1 MRFKYSIIFMIC
13 LFVISSCAK
22 KNFISVSSPNE
33 QLEVLFNN
41 SDEGIYYSIHYKD
54 SLLVKLSKLG
64 FHLKTD
70 DALEKG
76 FEISGFEHSNSN
88 TTWTQVW
95 GENEEIVN
103 NFNQLSISL
112 QEKKGLKRQLNLVFK
127 VYNDGIGFRY
137 EIPKQIYIDSIH
149 ITNELTEFNFVKN
162 HSTWFIPA
170 NFESYE
176 TLYKNAPLKEVASAN
191 TPITL
196 ETSTGNFISI
206 HEANLTN
213 YAGMTLKKSELDQFS
228 FQANLVPWPN
238 GVKVK
243 AKAPMKSPW
252 RTIQITDDAKKLV
265 ASTLI
270 LNLNEPNKIENTSWI
285 KPMKYIGVWWG
296 MHLGTHTWTLGNRHG
311 ANTKDTKKYID
322 FAAEHN
328 ISGVLVEGWNTGWE
342 NWGKRDAFDFVTP
355 YSDFNL
361 EEIAKYATSKNIDFI
376 GHVETGGAAQSF
388 ENNFEK
394 IFSLYH
400 NLGVRAVKTGY
411 AGGIQT
417 KGQYHHGQF
426 MVSHYRAV
434 IRQAAKHQIMINAH
448 EPIKPTGIRRTY
460 PNMMTR
466 EGARGMEWNAWSSG
480 NPPEHHTILPFTR
493 GLAGPIDYTPGTFDI
508 LYKKAKNRVK
518 WNGLD
523 DGTSRVNT
531 TLAKQL
537 GLFVILYSPL
547 QMASDLI
554 ENYKN
559 QPAFKFIEDFATD
572 WEKSEVLNGKIGDY
586 ITIVRKDKN
595 SEDWFLGSITDENER
610 NFEFELNFLAKNKKY
625 KAEIYADGDSADW
638 KTNPQE
644 IKIFSKEVDSK
655 TILKIKLAP
664 GGGQA
669 IKFTLINE
677 YK

>member
-1 MRFKYSIIFMIC
+1 MKFKYSIIFVIC
-13 LFVISSCAK
+13 LVITSSCTK
-22 KNFISVSSPNE
+22 KNLLSVSSPDNLI
-33 QLEVLFNN
+33 QVLFNN
-41 SDEGIYYSIHYKD
+41 SEDGIYYAVHYKD
-54 SLLVKLSKLG
+54 SLLIKPSKLG
-64 FHLKTD
+64 FQFKND
-70 DALEKG
+70 GALVNG
-76 FEISGFEHSNSN
+76 FEISRFKSTNSN

-95 GENEEIVN
+95 GENENIVD
-103 NFNQLSISL
+103 NFNQLAISL
-112 QEKKGLKRQLNLVFK
+112 QEKEGLKRQLELVFK
-127 VYNDGIGFRY
+127 VYDDGVGFQY
-137 EIPKQIYIDSIH
+137 IIPKQKNIDSIH
-149 ITNELTEFNFVKN
+149 ITNELTEFNLIKN

-176 TLYKNAPLKEVASAN
+176 TLYKNAPLKEVNSAN
-191 TPITL
+191 TPITF
-196 ETSTGNFISI
+196 ETSNGNYISI

-213 YAGMTLKKSELDQFS
+213 YAGMTLKKSEQDPFS
-228 FQANLVPWPN
+228 FRANLVPWPN

-243 AKAPMKSPW
+243 AKTPMKTPW
-252 RTIQITDDAKKLV
+252 RTIQITDKAKKLA
-265 ASTLI
+265 ASNLI
-270 LNLNEPNKIENTSWI
+270 LNLNEPNKLKNTSWI

-296 MHLGTHTWTLGNRHG
+296 MHLGTHTWTLGDRHG

-322 FAAEHN
+322 FAATHN

-361 EEIAKYATSKNIDFI
+361 EEIAKYATLKNIDFI
-376 GHVETGGAAQSF
+376 GHVETGGAAKSF
-388 ENNFEK
+388 ENNFDK

-400 NLGVRAVKTGY
+400 NLGIKAVKTGY

-417 KGQYHHGQF
+417 KGQYHHSQF
-426 MVSHYRAV
+426 MVNHYRAV
-434 IRQAAKHQIMINAH
+434 VTQAAKYQIMINAH

-466 EGARGMEWNAWSSG
+466 EGTRGMEWNAWSSG

-508 LYKKAKNRVK
+508 LYKNAKNRVK

-537 GLFVILYSPL
+537 GLFVVLYSPL

-554 ENYKN
+554 ENYEN

-572 WEKSEVLNGKIGDY
+572 WGKSEVLNGKIGDY

-595 SEDWFLGSITDENER
+595 SENWFLGSISDENKR
-610 NFEFELNFLAKNKKY
+610 EFDIELKFLDENKKY
-625 KAEIYADGDSADW
+625 NAEVYSDGKTADW
-638 KTNPQE
+638 KTNPEE
-644 IKIFSKEVDSK
+644 IEIYTIEVDSN
-655 TILKIKLAP
+655 TTLNLKLAP

-669 IKFTLINE
+669 IKFTPI
-677 YK
+677 K